1 MAPTLVARNTFED
14 SGTMILQRVRIF
26 VACACC
32 VRMLH
37 ARAHVHACVRAF
49 CARARMHACTC
60 AWAGDRSMC
69 VRA

>member
-14 SGTMILQRVRIF
+14 SGTMILQRVRMLRAH
-26 VACACC
+26 VACACAC
-32 VRMLH
+32 VRAL
-37 ARAHVHACVRAF
+37 VRAF

-69 VRA
+69 VCA